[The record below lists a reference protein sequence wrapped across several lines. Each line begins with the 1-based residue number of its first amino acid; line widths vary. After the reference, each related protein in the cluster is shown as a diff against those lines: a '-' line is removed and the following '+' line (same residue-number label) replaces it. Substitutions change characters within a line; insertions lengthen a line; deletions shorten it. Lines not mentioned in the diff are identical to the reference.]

1 MGGRRRF
8 LLCSQT
14 LIFFPFPFSYTLM
27 ITQLPAILFSARY
40 RISFF
45 FFSSQ
50 TYLHTFGCVCAVLC
64 RHQQLFRYI
73 FFVWVKVISL
83 LISMWK
89 LSLRWSKS
97 TAVEGTS
104 AERTNQRKRKNKRGE
119 KKGPAIVFDSSKV
132 ILFNSQSWKTINH
145 SSASPRSIIVYAV
158 HRRYVHIRPK
168 RGIVNLSGGHHH
180 RVMDDRDPRDQGAL
194 APPTTFSFHSSTTLK

>member
-1 MGGRRRF
+1 MGGVVVFFCARRLSSFSPF
-8 LLCSQT
+8 LF
-14 LIFFPFPFSYTLM
+14 LILWWSRNCRP
-27 ITQLPAILFSARY
+27 
-40 RISFF
+40 FF
-45 FFSSQ
+45 FRRVIESPSSSFP
-50 TYLHTFGCVCAVLC
+50 LKHICIPLAVCVLC
-64 RHQQLFRYI
+64 CVVINSCFATSFLFE
-73 FFVWVKVISL
+73 WKSSL
-83 LISMWK
+83 F
-89 LSLRWSKS
+89 LSPCGNSLCGGQNQPPSR
-97 TAVEGTS
+97 ARPLN
-104 AERTNQRKRKNKRGE
+104 ERTNEREKIKGGK